1 MAVRRRLG
9 TGAEVS
15 GGIEASGGV
24 EVGGGVGADGAAG
37 REAGARD
44 DGAPGGGEDDGYRPS
59 ERRLARDAYRRGR
72 TRRSA
77 LIAGSSTLLTAVVLY
92 LLIVNSPGW
101 EVTRRTFFNLDYAR
115 QALPEV
121 LTGLRLNL
129 ELMLGC
135 GVLILVFGLLLAV
148 LRTLRGPVFLPVRLL
163 ATAYVDFFLGL
174 PMIICLLVMITG
186 VPALRLTGVTTDP
199 LLLGGAALVLTY
211 SAYVSEVFRAGIES
225 VHPSQRA
232 AARSLGLTNAQ
243 AMRYV
248 VLPQAVRR
256 VVPPLINNLVSL
268 QKDTGLVSIGGAI
281 DAVYAAKIIASRSFN
296 YTPYLVAGLVFIV
309 LTIPLTRFA
318 DWLTA
323 RMNRRQVQGG
333 AV

>member
-1 MAVRRRLG
+1 MD
-9 TGAEVS
+9 S
-15 GGIEASGGV
+15 
-24 EVGGGVGADGAAG
+24 AAG
-37 REAGARD
+37 VREG
-44 DGAPGGGEDDGYRPS
+44 GAPGRGEGHGYRPS

-72 TRRSA
+72 ARRSA

-101 EVTRRTFFNLDYAR
+101 AVTRRTFFNLDYAR
-115 QALPEV
+115 KALPEV

-211 SAYVSEVFRAGIES
+211 SAYVSEVFRAGIDS

-333 AV
+333 SV